1 MFMRVKLKFQ
11 PMKKNFILLMGIVFL
26 ASCQDNM
33 ILSDDVQNPQASV
46 NDLQDG
52 MQRIV
57 ASSPED
63 IQTLIAQM
71 GDGSKPL
78 TRAISSATLSNNKE
92 PFVSLIEANR
102 IKVMESLTPLQLD
115 SIANDEEE
123 LEFCPSDSVSLIY
136 NLHNC

>member
-71 GDGSKPL
+71 
-78 TRAISSATLSNNKE
+78 E
-92 PFVSLIEANR
+92 
-102 IKVMESLTPLQLD
+102 MEV
-115 SIANDEEE
+115 N
-123 LEFCPSDSVSLIY
+123 
-136 NLHNC
+136 H